1 MTVEDWLGKDN
12 TLGISIWEK
21 KYRQNNESFD
31 DWLDR
36 VSGKDPDVR
45 RLIQNKA
52 FLFGG
57 RILSNR
63 GITNRK
69 TTLSNCYVLTVEDS
83 IESIYQCCSDIART
97 YSYGGGVGV
106 DISKLRPRGAFVNN
120 SAKETTG
127 AVSFMKTFDTVTS
140 TIGQNGR
147 RGALMLSI
155 DVRHPDVEEFIN
167 IKANTDQ
174 ITSANI
180 SVRVDDDF
188 MAAVDC
194 EEDYFLR
201 WPCDIDLSK
210 FTNEYKDCPYNTLIY
225 LEDHTDN
232 NKIFYIKKV
241 KARELFNQLVKNNW
255 NYAEPGILYWDEIE
269 KWNMMQQNEDFEYAG
284 INPCAEEPLVAGGA
298 CLLGA
303 MNISAYVWGD
313 KMHWEEFE
321 RDVKVA
327 TKALNDVLVEGTPLH
342 PLKVQTASAN
352 TWRVIGLG
360 LFDLAGA
367 LVKLGIKY
375 GSKRAQEFADEV
387 TQSMLIASFE
397 QSCDLNPDNIPFTN
411 LFNSDMYI
419 SRIKP
424 FIDKKYEGRYPLN
437 SQLLTIAPTGSI
449 STMINAFSGGGEP
462 AFALSYKRTTKSLHG
477 KDVTYDVH
485 PKLVQDYMD
494 KHNCTIEQLPKEFIS
509 SGDIHWKD
517 RIDMQAAL
525 QRNID
530 ASISSTINLPES
542 ATEKDIY
549 DIYMYAWKAGLKG
562 VTIFR
567 QGCARDAILKVEEK
581 EKEEE
586 KKKDSISYDSITPV
600 SRKQMGITHGCT
612 FCKKCACGT
621 LYVTINKDSEG
632 HLVELF
638 THTSKGGIC
647 QANLNAETRM
657 ASLALRSG
665 VKVSE
670 VVDQLKGISCPACTA
685 VKAKGKKID
694 GISCADII
702 AKTIEEFTNLNTT
715 TEVNQSEDSYT
726 EVKDKHFDKCPGC
739 GKNTLIHQAGCVLC
753 GNCGYSKCE

>member
-31 DWLDR
+31 EWLDR
-36 VSGKDPDVR
+36 VSGKDPDVK

-63 GITNRK
+63 GITDRK
-69 TTLSNCYVLTVEDS
+69 STLSNCYVLTVEDS
-83 IESIYQCCSDIART
+83 LESIYQCCSDIART

-155 DVRHPDVEEFIN
+155 DVRHPDVDEFIN

-180 SVRVDDDF
+180 SVRVNDDF
-188 MAAVDC
+188 MSAVEHD
-194 EEDYFLR
+194 EDYILR
-201 WPCDIDLSK
+201 WPC
-210 FTNEYKDCPYNTLIY
+210 NEHVIYGQDELEYNQLYYKHNM
-225 LEDHTDN
+225 
-232 NKIFYIKKV
+232 YIKKI
-241 KARELFNQLVKNNW
+241 KAKELFNQLVKNNW
-255 NYAEPGILYWDEIE
+255 NYAEPGILYWDRI
-269 KWNMMQQNEDFEYAG
+269 KTWNMMQKNEDFEYAG

-303 MNISAYVWGD
+303 MNISYYATSKYFRWD
-313 KMHWEEFE
+313 DFD
-321 RDVKVA
+321 RDVRIA

-352 TWRVIGLG
+352 TWRAIGLG

-375 GSKRAQEFADEV
+375 GSKKAKVFAERLTHV
-387 TQSMLIASFE
+387 MLIASFE
-397 QSCDLNPDNIPFTN
+397 KSCDLNPNNIPFN
-411 LFNSDMYI
+411 DLFESDMYNSHI
-419 SRIKP
+419 RPS
-424 FIDKKYEGRYPLN
+424 IDVKYKGRYPLN
-437 SQLLTIAPTGSI
+437 SQLLTIAPTGTI
-449 STMINAFSGGGEP
+449 STMINSFSGGGEP

-485 PKLVQDYMD
+485 PQLVQDYMD
-494 KHNCTIEQLPKEFIS
+494 KHNCTIEQLPEEFIS
-509 SGDIHWKD
+509 SGDIDWKD
-517 RIDMQAAL
+517 RIEMQAAL
-525 QRNID
+525 QANID

-542 ATEKDIY
+542 ATVEDVY
-549 DIYMYAWKAGLKG
+549 NIYMYAWKAGLKG

-581 EKEEE
+581 EKKEE

-685 VKAKGKKID
+685 MKAKGKKID

-702 AKTIEEFTNLNTT
+702 AKTIEEFSNINTT
-715 TEVNQSEDSYT
+715 TKENTHKVELPVPKGNFT
-726 EVKDKHFDKCPGC
+726 KCPGC
-739 GKNTLIHQAGCVLC
+739 GEMTLIHEAGCVIC

>member
-1 MTVEDWLGKDN
+1 M
-12 TLGISIWEK
+12 
-21 KYRQNNESFD
+21 
-31 DWLDR
+31 
-36 VSGKDPDVR
+36 
-45 RLIQNKA
+45 
-52 FLFGG
+52 
-57 RILSNR
+57 
-63 GITNRK
+63 
-69 TTLSNCYVLTVEDS
+69 
-83 IESIYQCCSDIART
+83 
-97 YSYGGGVGV
+97 
-106 DISKLRPRGAFVNN
+106 
-120 SAKETTG
+120 
-127 AVSFMKTFDTVTS
+127 
-140 TIGQNGR
+140 
-147 RGALMLSI
+147 GALMLSL

-180 SVRVDDDF
+180 SVRVNDDF
-188 MAAVDC
+188 MSAVEHD
-194 EEDYFLR
+194 EDYILR

-210 FTNEYKDCPYNTLIY
+210 FTKEYKDCPYNTLTY

-241 KARELFNQLVKNNW
+241 KAKELFNQLVKNNW
-255 NYAEPGILYWDEIE
+255 NYAEPGILYWDQIE
-269 KWNMMQQNEDFEYAG
+269 NWNMMQQNEDFEYAG

-303 MNISAYVWGD
+303 MNISYYVRDRHFYWGD
-313 KMHWEEFE
+313 FD
-321 RDVKVA
+321 RDVKIA

-352 TWRVIGLG
+352 TWRAIGLG

-375 GSKRAQEFADEV
+375 GSKKAQEFADKV
-387 TQSMLIASFE
+387 THQMLVSSFE
-397 QSCDLNPDNIPFTN
+397 KSCDLNPDNIPFNN
-411 LFNSDMYI
+411 LFKSDMYN
-419 SRIKP
+419 SHIKP
-424 FIDKKYEGRYPLN
+424 FISECYEGRYPFN
-437 SQLLTIAPTGSI
+437 SQLLTIAPTGTI

-485 PKLVQDYMD
+485 PQLVQDYMN
-494 KHNCTIEQLPKEFIS
+494 KHNCTIEQLPEEFIS

-525 QRNID
+525 QANID

-542 ATEKDIY
+542 ATEKDVY

-581 EKEEE
+581 EKKEE
-586 KKKDSISYDSITPV
+586 KKKDSISYDSIIPV

-685 VKAKGKKID
+685 MKAKGKKID

-702 AKTIEEFTNLNTT
+702 AKTIDEFTNLNTT
-715 TEVNQSEDSYT
+715 KVEKTLTIVKEED
-726 EVKDKHFDKCPGC
+726 DKKYAKCPGC
-739 GKNTLIHQAGCVLC
+739 GALTLVHSGGCILC
-753 GNCGYSKCE
+753 GNCGYTKCE

>member
-1 MTVEDWLGKDN
+1 MVEQSMRDEKAWKWLNENDLSYN
-12 TLGISIWEK
+12 IWEK
-21 KYRQNNESFD
+21 KYRYNNESFD
-31 DWLDR
+31 EWLDR
-36 VSGKDPDVR
+36 VSGKDDAVKN
-45 RLIQNKA
+45 LILNKA

-63 GITNRK
+63 GITDRK

-83 IESIYQCCSDIART
+83 LESIYQCCSDIART

-147 RGALMLSI
+147 RGALMLSL

-180 SVRVDDDF
+180 SVRVNDDF
-188 MAAVDC
+188 MSAVEYD
-194 EEDYFLR
+194 EDYILR

-210 FTNEYKDCPYNTLIY
+210 FTKEYKDCPYNTLTY

-255 NYAEPGILYWDEIE
+255 NYAEPGILYWDQIE
-269 KWNMMQQNEDFEYAG
+269 NWNMMQQNEDFEYAG

-303 MNISAYVWGD
+303 MNISAYVWNNE
-313 KMHWEEFE
+313 MHWEEFE
-321 RDVKVA
+321 KDVKIA

-352 TWRVIGLG
+352 TWRAIGLG

-397 QSCDLNPDNIPFTN
+397 QSCDLNPDNIPFNN
-411 LFNSDMYI
+411 LFKSDMYN
-419 SRIKP
+419 SHIKP
-424 FIDKKYEGRYPLN
+424 FIDKKYKGRYPLN
-437 SQLLTIAPTGSI
+437 SQLLTIAPTGTI

-462 AFALSYKRTTKSLHG
+462 AFALSYTRTTKSLHG

-485 PKLVQDYMD
+485 PQLVQDYMN
-494 KHNCTIEQLPKEFIS
+494 KHNCTIEQLPEEFIS

-542 ATEKDIY
+542 ATEKDVY

-567 QGCARDAILKVEEK
+567 QGCARTAILTTNSTKSVEVKQCLDCIEP
-581 EKEEE
+581 
-586 KKKDSISYDSITPV
+586 ISRDDFGQALTGATYKHRT
-600 SRKQMGITHGCT
+600 
-612 FCKKCACGT
+612 ACGT
-621 LYVTINKDSEG
+621 LYITINKDEQG
-632 HLVELF
+632 NIVEIF
-638 THTSKGGIC
+638 TNSSKNGTC
-647 QANLNAETRM
+647 KANLNGETRM
-657 ASLALRSG
+657 ASLALRAG
-665 VKVSE
+665 VKVEE
-670 VVDQLKGISCPACTA
+670 VIDQLKGIHCQSCAFARAKGNPIDGTSCP
-685 VKAKGKKID
+685 
-694 GISCADII
+694 DII
-702 AKTIEEFTNLNTT
+702 AKCIKAAYTPTEVVEDT
-715 TEVNQSEDSYT
+715 TE
-726 EVKDKHFDKCPGC
+726 KCPECGQPVRHEGGC
-739 GKNTLIHQAGCVLC
+739 KVCT
-753 GNCGYSKCE
+753 CGYSKCG

>member
-1 MTVEDWLGKDN
+1 MRDEDAWKWLNENDLSYN
-12 TLGISIWEK
+12 IWEK
-21 KYRQNNESFD
+21 KYRYNNESFD
-31 DWLDR
+31 EWLDR
-36 VSGKDPDVR
+36 VSGKDTAVKN
-45 RLIQNKA
+45 LIINKA

-63 GITNRK
+63 GIIDRK

-83 IESIYQCCSDIART
+83 LESIYQCCSDIART

-147 RGALMLSI
+147 RGALMLSL

-180 SVRVDDDF
+180 SVRVNDDF
-188 MAAVDC
+188 MSAVEHD
-194 EEDYFLR
+194 EDYILR

-210 FTNEYKDCPYNTLIY
+210 FTKEYKDCPYNTLTY

-255 NYAEPGILYWDEIE
+255 NYAEPGILYWDQIE
-269 KWNMMQQNEDFEYAG
+269 NWNMMQQNEDFEYAG

-303 MNISAYVWGD
+303 MNISYYVKDGHFYWGD
-313 KMHWEEFE
+313 FD
-321 RDVKVA
+321 RDVKIA

-352 TWRVIGLG
+352 IWRAIGLG

-375 GSKRAQEFADEV
+375 GSKKAQEFADKV
-387 TQSMLIASFE
+387 THQMLVSSFE
-397 QSCDLNPDNIPFTN
+397 KSCDLNPGNIPFNN
-411 LFNSDMYI
+411 LFKSDMYN
-419 SRIKP
+419 SHIKP

-437 SQLLTIAPTGSI
+437 SQLLTIAPTGTI

-485 PKLVQDYMD
+485 PKLVQDYMT
-494 KHNCTIEQLPKEFIS
+494 KHNCAIEQLPEEFIS

-542 ATEKDIY
+542 ATERDVY

-567 QGCARDAILKVEEK
+567 QGCARTAILTTESTKQVEI
-581 EKEEE
+581 
-586 KKKDSISYDSITPV
+586 KKQCLDCIEPISRDDFGQALTGTTYKHRT
-600 SRKQMGITHGCT
+600 
-612 FCKKCACGT
+612 ACGT
-621 LYVTINKDSEG
+621 LYITINKDEQG
-632 HLVELF
+632 NIVEIF
-638 THTSKGGIC
+638 TNSSKNGTC
-647 QANLNAETRM
+647 KANLNGETRM
-657 ASLALRSG
+657 ASLALRAG
-665 VKVSE
+665 VKVEE
-670 VVDQLKGISCPACTA
+670 VIDQLKGIHCQSCAFARAKGNPVDGTSCP
-685 VKAKGKKID
+685 
-694 GISCADII
+694 DII
-702 AKTIEEFTNLNTT
+702 AKCIKAAYTPTEVVEDT
-715 TEVNQSEDSYT
+715 TE
-726 EVKDKHFDKCPGC
+726 KCPECGQPVRHEGGC
-739 GKNTLIHQAGCVLC
+739 KVCSC
-753 GNCGYSKCE
+753 GWSKCG

>member
-1 MTVEDWLGKDN
+1 MNKDAKAWKWLNENDLSYN
-12 TLGISIWEK
+12 IWEK
-21 KYRQNNESFD
+21 KYRYNNESFD
-31 DWLDR
+31 EWLDR

-45 RLIQNKA
+45 NLIQNKA

-63 GITNRK
+63 GITDRK

-83 IESIYQCCSDIART
+83 LESIYQCCSDIART

-147 RGALMLSI
+147 RGALMLSL
-155 DVRHPDVEEFIN
+155 DVRHPDIEEFIN

-180 SVRVDDDF
+180 SVRVNDDF
-188 MAAVDC
+188 MSAVEHD
-194 EEDYFLR
+194 EDYILR

-210 FTNEYKDCPYNTLIY
+210 FIKEYKDCTYNTLTY

-232 NKIFYIKKV
+232 NKICYIKKV

-255 NYAEPGILYWDEIE
+255 NYAEPGILYWDQITN
-269 KWNMMQQNEDFEYAG
+269 WNMMQQNEDFEYAG

-303 MNISAYVWGD
+303 MNIAHYVRDGDFYWGD
-313 KMHWEEFE
+313 FD
-321 RDVKVA
+321 RDVRIA

-342 PLKVQTASAN
+342 PLKIQTASAN
-352 TWRVIGLG
+352 TWRAIGLG

-367 LVKLGIKY
+367 LVKMGIKY
-375 GSKRAQEFADEV
+375 GSKKAQKFADRV
-387 TQSMLIASFE
+387 TSRMLIASFE
-397 QSCDLNPDNIPFTN
+397 KSCDLNPENIPFNN
-411 LFNSDMYI
+411 LFKSDMYY
-419 SRIKP
+419 SRIKSY
-424 FIDKKYEGRYPLN
+424 IDDKYEGRYPLN
-437 SQLLTIAPTGSI
+437 SQLLTIAPTGTI
-449 STMINAFSGGGEP
+449 STMINSFSGGGEP

-485 PKLVQDYMD
+485 PKLVQDYMN
-494 KHNCTIEQLPKEFIS
+494 KHNCTIEQLPEEFIS

-542 ATEKDIY
+542 ATVEDVY
-549 DIYMYAWKAGLKG
+549 NIYMYAWKAGLKG

-567 QGCARDAILKVEEK
+567 QGCARTAILKTDDDKQIELKHCLNCIEP
-581 EKEEE
+581 
-586 KKKDSISYDSITPV
+586 ISRDDFGQALTGNTYKHRT
-600 SRKQMGITHGCT
+600 
-612 FCKKCACGT
+612 ACGT
-621 LYVTINKDSEG
+621 LYITINKDEQG
-632 HLVELF
+632 NIVEIF
-638 THTSKGGIC
+638 TNSSKNGTC
-647 QANLNAETRM
+647 KANLNGETRM
-657 ASLALRSG
+657 ASLALRAG
-665 VKVSE
+665 VKVEE
-670 VVDQLKGISCPACTA
+670 VIEQLKGIHCQSCAFARAKGNPVDGTSCP
-685 VKAKGKKID
+685 
-694 GISCADII
+694 DII
-702 AKTIEEFTNLNTT
+702 AKCIKAAYTPTELVEDT
-715 TEVNQSEDSYT
+715 TE
-726 EVKDKHFDKCPGC
+726 KCPECGQPVRHEGGC
-739 GKNTLIHQAGCVLC
+739 KVCT
-753 GNCGYSKCE
+753 CGYSKCG